1 MMITMYESI
10 YLVSI
15 NHDDDDDDDDN
26 DDDDNMSQVTLCQQV
41 LFCWLEFQP
50 QGICQIAPQRSM
62 ILDTWSK

>member
-1 MMITMYESI
+1 MMTMMITMYESI

-41 LFCWLEFQP
+41 LFC
-50 QGICQIAPQRSM
+50 
-62 ILDTWSK
+62 